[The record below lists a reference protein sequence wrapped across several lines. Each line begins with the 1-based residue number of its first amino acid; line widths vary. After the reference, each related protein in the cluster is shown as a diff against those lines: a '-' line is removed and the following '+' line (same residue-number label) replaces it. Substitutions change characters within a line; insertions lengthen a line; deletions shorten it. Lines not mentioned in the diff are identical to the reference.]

1 MSTFELL
8 NSSEKPLQALLVG
21 VNTGNDTLFYYQ
33 IEELKNLCLA
43 RGIEAVEIITQNLI
57 KINPITYVGTGKIE
71 EINQVASSLNLDYII
86 FNDELTPIQLKNM
99 EIFVDDEIEIID
111 RTMLILDIF
120 ESQAKTKEA
129 SLQVEV
135 ARLKY
140 SLPRLIGKR
149 RYLSRTVGGG
159 AGGGGARRGLGE
171 TKLELDRR
179 YIERQIDRAKAELD
193 AITKARS
200 TSRKKRL
207 TSNTAV
213 VAFVGY
219 TNAGKSSTINTLL
232 SLYGESDKNLFVK
245 DMLFATL
252 DTATRSIKLPNN
264 HEFLIT
270 DTVGFV
276 SKLPHHLIESFK
288 STLEEI
294 KEASLIVHV
303 IDASSPFMD
312 LQIETTNQ
320 VLKELE
326 VNSIPTIYAFNKMDL
341 VKEPRFITSQY
352 DNALLISSY
361 TQEGYSQL
369 ADAIDNILFS
379 KEFLHLLLIPYTR
392 GEIYSNLKEKA
403 EVLKTEYTENG
414 IKVLVKMSEY
424 LSNLYQELIVKN
436 E

>member
-21 VNTGNDTLFYYQ
+21 VNIGNDTLFYYQ

-43 RGIEAVEIITQNLI
+43 RGIEVVEIITQNLTN
-57 KINPITYVGTGKIE
+57 INPTTYVGTGKIE

-86 FNDELTPIQLKNM
+86 FNDELTPIQLKNI
-99 EIFVDDEIEIID
+99 EIFIDDKIEIID

-159 AGGGGARRGLGE
+159 TGGGGARRGLGE

-179 YIERQIDRAKAELD
+179 YIERQIDRAKTELD

-207 TSNTAV
+207 TSNTPV

-219 TNAGKSSTINTLL
+219 TNAGKSSAINTLL
-232 SLYGESDKNLFVK
+232 SLYGETDKNLFVK

-312 LQIETTNQ
+312 LQIDTTNQ

-326 VNSIPTIYAFNKMDL
+326 VNLIPTLYAFNKMDL

-369 ADAIDNILFS
+369 VEAIDNILFF

-403 EVLKTEYTENG
+403 EVLTTEYTENG

-424 LSNLYQELIVKN
+424 LSNLYQEFIVKN
-436 E
+436 D